1 MGGQILHGAQRHALR
16 ARMQVH
22 THARHMRAREQ
33 AEIKS
38 WIGHKYTDYTF
49 RLVFGHDYVLV
60 AFIAMAYKVMAY
72 ILMAYIVV
80 AYTAM
85 A

>member
-1 MGGQILHGAQRHALR
+1 MHGAQRRALR

-22 THARHMRAREQ
+22 THARNMRARKQ

-49 RLVFGHDYVLV
+49 RLVFGNAYVLV
-60 AFIAMAYKVMAY
+60 AYIVMAYKVMAY
-72 ILMAYIVV
+72 ILMAYIVM
-80 AYTAM
+80 AYTAIAYIVM